1 MIEHPD
7 ITRALLTGYPDA
19 EIEISDMR
27 CPYTGRA
34 CRYAGNEAY
43 CLGCVMYEEADD
55 ET

>member
-7 ITRALLTGYPDA
+7 ITRALLTGYPDVEMA
-19 EIEISDMR
+19 ISDMR

-34 CRYAGNEAY
+34 CQYTGNKAY